1 MENFIEQIEKNKIAI
16 IRKWISF
23 PTVIELI
30 KNYELDENLFIR
42 RYSFAVVEHF
52 ILVIKKD
59 EKTEK
64 NSAVIDFLKYL
75 KKQNFKINE
84 LFLIFSVEER
94 GKIVILLFILKVI
107 KFITFF
113 SHKVLE
119 TNISPYLKF
128 LNFEN

>member
-52 ILVIKKD
+52 ISVIKKD

-84 LFLIFSVEER
+84 LFLIMN
-94 GKIVILLFILKVI
+94 LLLHSI
-107 KFITFF
+107 
-113 SHKVLE
+113 
-119 TNISPYLKF
+119 F
-128 LNFEN
+128 LIPEPQCRIEST